1 MIFAPE
7 LKEMKPR
14 PRAHILLVCFAVL
27 MVLVAVSCARKRKP
41 TVQPSQ
47 KALKAI
53 APVCALE
60 VSPTIVARGDRLGIS
75 AKASAPGFTNKKVT
89 WEYRWE
95 IVDASGRIVPV
106 SGAGA
111 AIDVPT
117 ARLACG
123 TYQVKTSVTAT
134 VSAADCP
141 GDCVTTGQTT
151 CSATFEVTE
160 PPCPNVT
167 CNILFEPRE
176 PLTFR
181 ATATGVDN
189 PTFTWTTTSG
199 SLSSTTGAE
208 VTLMPTGSW
217 PGSVTVTANVAGG
230 TRCDQRCPGAGSSI
244 SMASARF
251 ETVPLATVPP
261 PPQEL
266 PPVQRPSAHRRMS
279 PRSANQPT
287 PPAGGEVDI
296 DTQLERL
303 NKANIVFNTPESMSV
318 GDTRAIQLLLGLN
331 SVPELEQMIQEAG
344 RIEHAT
350 NVRISNQMEA
360 KLSGEGFSITEITPA
375 VCAISMKEVNEW
387 KWNIKAEKPGKHRL
401 NLALNVILFVEG
413 NQRPRTIKTFEK
425 DIEVTVV
432 EVPWSL
438 TASIIDF
445 IKSEWKW
452 LWAVLVVPLAG
463 WIWKRLRKP
472 AGNA

>member
-117 ARLACG
+117 ARLGCG
-123 TYQVKTSVTAT
+123 VYRVMSSVTAT
-134 VSAADCP
+134 TSSDECS

-160 PPCPNVT
+160 APCSKVA
-167 CNILFEPRE
+167 CEIIFAPRE
-176 PLTFR
+176 RLTFH
-181 ATATGVDN
+181 AIATGVDN

-208 VTLMPTGSW
+208 VTLEPTGSW
-217 PGSVTVTANVAGG
+217 PSSVTVAATVS
-230 TRCDQRCPGAGSSI
+230 TDRTSCDRPCPGASSSI
-244 SMASARF
+244 SLAARQLRP
-251 ETVPLATVPP
+251 PLVLAMPP
-261 PPQEL
+261 PPEL

-296 DTQLERL
+296 DTQLEHL

-401 NLALNVILFVEG
+401 NLALNVILFIEG
-413 NQRPRTIKTFEK
+413 NQRSRTIKTFEK